1 MEPVLSD
8 QQLNEFKR
16 ILKQRYQQLRK
27 EISEE
32 LRRTDEEQYIE
43 LAGRVHDPEEEAVAD
58 LLVDLNLA
66 SIDRHIQEL
75 RQIDAALIRIAT
87 MEYGICVDCDQ
98 PIGIERLK
106 ANPTAERCLSCQEQF
121 EKTHMVSGTP
131 SL

>member
-1 MEPVLSD
+1 MEEILTD
-8 QQLNEFKR
+8 RQLGEFR
-16 ILKQRYQQLRK
+16 RLLKNRYQALRE
-27 EISEE
+27 EIRNE
-32 LRRTDEEQYIE
+32 LLRSDEERYIE

-75 RQIDAALIRIAT
+75 RDIDAALIRIAEGT
-87 MEYGICVDCDQ
+87 YGLCIDCEQ

-106 ANPTAERCLSCQEQF
+106 AYLTAKRCLRCQEAY
-121 EKTHMVSGTP
+121 EKTHLGTGSP

>member
-32 LRRTDEEQYIE
+32 LRRTDEERYIE

-66 SIDRHIQEL
+66 AIDRHIQEL
-75 RQIDAALIRIAT
+75 RQIDAALIRIAKL
-87 MEYGICVDCDQ
+87 EYGRCGDCEQ
-98 PIGIERLK
+98 PIGLERLG
-106 ANPTAERCLSCQEQF
+106 ANPVAERCLPCQEKF
-121 EKTHMVSGTP
+121 EKTHQVNATP

>member
-1 MEPVLSD
+1 MEQVLSD

-32 LRRTDEEQYIE
+32 LRRTDEERYIE

-75 RQIDAALIRIAT
+75 RQIDEALIRIAKL
-87 MEYGICVDCDQ
+87 EYGICIDCDQ
-98 PIGIERLK
+98 PIGLERLK
-106 ANPTAERCLSCQEQF
+106 ANPVAERCLQCQENY
-121 EKTHMVSGTP
+121 EKNHMLGGTP

>member
-1 MEPVLSD
+1 MEQVLSD
-8 QQLNEFKR
+8 QQMHDFRR
-16 ILKQRYQQLRK
+16 ILKQRYLELRK

-32 LRRTDEEQYIE
+32 LLRSDDERYIE

-66 SIDRHIQEL
+66 DIDRHIQEI
-75 RQIDAALIRIAT
+75 RQIDAALIRIAKGD
-87 MEYGICVDCDQ
+87 YGICIDCEQ

-106 ANPTAERCLSCQEQF
+106 ANPATERCLQCQLKH
-121 EKTHMVSGTP
+121 EKTQLPGGTP

>member
-32 LRRTDEEQYIE
+32 LLRTDEERYIE

-58 LLVDLNLA
+58 LLVDLNLSA
-66 SIDRHIQEL
+66 IDRHIQEL
-75 RQIDAALIRIAT
+75 RQIDAALIRIAKL
-87 MEYGICVDCDQ
+87 EYGVCVDCEQ
-98 PIGIERLK
+98 PVGLERLR
-106 ANPTAERCLSCQEQF
+106 ANPVAERCLACQEQF
-121 EKTHMVSGTP
+121 ERTHQVGATP